1 MWQTQENCCDDKE
14 ENSMMMSVAAN
25 HAKGK
30 VAQDNIFGANAAANA
45 AVKEVGKD
53 KVVNATIGAYMNDD
67 EKLACIPVVEE
78 TYRKIPTNE
87 FVGYAPIAGL
97 PAYLDT
103 VIDLTFGDAK
113 PNAYIEAVATS
124 GGAGAIHHAIW
135 NYTEENDTVLTSDW
149 YWGPYKVFCRDLLR
163 KFDTFRLFDEEMNFD
178 IMSFM
183 GKTNQI
189 LTKQDNLLVILN
201 TPAHNP
207 TGYSLTEG
215 DWEHVMWVLREA
227 AKKPS
232 KKVILV
238 VDIAYLDYAG
248 DKARDFMKQFENL
261 PDNLLV
267 LLAFSMSKGY
277 TMYGQRTG
285 AIIGISSNKDVIQ
298 EFVDINQYSSR
309 ATWSNINR
317 SAQYTLQAI
326 NNDPELKARLN
337 SERES
342 FYQSIRGRADVFMK
356 EAAEC
361 GLTMLPYRAGF
372 FLTIPAK
379 NTEAVC
385 DRLHDDY
392 IFAVPLAG
400 GIRIAI
406 CAIPQKKVY
415 GMAAK
420 IKQAIDEL
428 GK

>member
-1 MWQTQENCCDDKE
+1 MWQAQEYCYDDKE
-14 ENSMMMSVAAN
+14 ENNMTMSVAAN

-30 VAQDNIFGANAAANA
+30 VAQDKIFGASAAANA
-45 AVKEVGKD
+45 AVAKVGKD
-53 KVVNATIGAYMNDD
+53 KVVNATIGAYMDD
-67 EKLACIPVVEE
+67 EEKLACIPVVEE
-78 TYRKIPTNE
+78 AYRNIPTNE
-87 FVGYAPIAGL
+87 FVGYAPISGL

-103 VIDLTFGDAK
+103 VIDLTFGDCK
-113 PNAYIEAVATS
+113 PNSYIEAVATS
-124 GGAGAIHHAIW
+124 GGSGAIHHAIW

-163 KFDTFRLFDEEMNFD
+163 KFDTFTLFDEEMNFN

-183 GKTNQI
+183 GKTREI

-207 TGYSLTEG
+207 TGYSLTDG

-227 AKKPS
+227 AKNPS
-232 KKVILV
+232 KKIVLM

-248 DKARDFMKQFENL
+248 DTARNFMKQFENL
-261 PDNLLV
+261 PDNFLV
-267 LLAFSMSKGY
+267 LMAFSMSKGY

-285 AIIGISSNKDVIQ
+285 AIIGISSNKDVIT

-326 NNDPELKARLN
+326 NNDLALKARLN
-337 SERES
+337 SERDG

-361 GLTMLPYRAGF
+361 GLEMLPYRAGF

-379 NTEAVC
+379 NTDAVC
-385 DRLHDDY
+385 ERLHDDY

-406 CAIPQKKVY
+406 CAIPQNKVY

>member
-1 MWQTQENCCDDKE
+1 
-14 ENSMMMSVAAN
+14 MMMSVAAN

-30 VAQDNIFGANAAANA
+30 VAQDNIFGANAAANE

-149 YWGPYKVFCRDLLR
+149 YWGPYIVFCRDLLR

-178 IMSFM
+178 VMSFM

-267 LLAFSMSKGY
+267 LMAFSMSKGY

-337 SERES
+337 SEREG